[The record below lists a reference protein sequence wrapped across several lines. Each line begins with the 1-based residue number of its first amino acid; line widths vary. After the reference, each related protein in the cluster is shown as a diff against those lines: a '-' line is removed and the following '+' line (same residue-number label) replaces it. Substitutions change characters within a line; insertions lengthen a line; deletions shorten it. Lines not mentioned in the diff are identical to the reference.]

1 MSLFRSSFAIRPA
14 VVVVGLMV
22 GMVGQ
27 PVLAASPVLIQGPQA
42 AITADD
48 LQADALRMPEEM
60 RVKVLERPQTV
71 QQIGTNLY
79 VRRVM
84 ADEAKK
90 LGLDK
95 AAEVEAVVQ
104 IARDKAL
111 SDAYLAHLDKTHVV
125 SDEAALA
132 QARSIYQAKPE
143 RFKAEEQVRVRH
155 ILLEGKDDA
164 TRAKAQAL
172 LTAIRAGGDFAE
184 LAQQNSIDTGSAA
197 KGGDLGFFARGRMVP
212 EFDSAAFSL
221 KNKGDLS
228 DIVQTQ
234 FGLHILQL
242 QERKPAGVQAFD
254 DVREALVQEVRAK
267 VAQDARVAEAEK
279 IREQAKPQT
288 AAIEAF
294 SSNYRA
300 AKN

>member
-1 MSLFRSSFAIRPA
+1 MVLGMASL
-14 VVVVGLMV
+14 
-22 GMVGQ
+22 
-27 PVLAASPVLIQGPQA
+27 PVLAASPVLVQGPQV
-42 AITADD
+42 AITAAD
-48 LQADALRMPEEM
+48 LQADSLRMPEEM
-60 RVKVLERPQTV
+60 RVKVLTRPQTV

-84 ADEAKK
+84 AEEAKK

-95 AAEVEAVVQ
+95 TADVEAVVR

-111 SDAYLAHLDKTHVV
+111 SEAYLAHLDKTHAV

-132 QARSIYQAKPE
+132 QARSMYQAKPE
-143 RFKAEEQVRVRH
+143 RFKAEEQVQIRH

-164 TRAKAQAL
+164 ARAKAQSLLAAL
-172 LTAIRAGGDFAE
+172 RAGGDFAE
-184 LAQQNSIDTGSAA
+184 LAQQNSIDKGSAA

-212 EFDSAAFSL
+212 EFESSAFGL

-242 QERKPAGVQAFD
+242 QERRPAGIQPFD
-254 DVREALVQEVRAK
+254 EVRDALVQEVRGK
-267 VAQDARVAEAEK
+267 ITQDARVAEAQK
-279 IREQAKPQT
+279 ISEQAKPQT

-294 SSNYRA
+294 SSTYSP
-300 AKN
+300 AKD

>member
-1 MSLFRSSFAIRPA
+1 MIFFRSSFAIRPA
-14 VVVVGLMV
+14 VVAVSLLL
-22 GMVGQ
+22 GMAGQ
-27 PVLAASPVLIQGPQA
+27 LVLAASPVLIQGPQM
-42 AITADD
+42 AITTDD
-48 LQADALRMPEEM
+48 LQADSLRMPEEM

-84 ADEAKK
+84 AEEAKK

-95 AAEVEAVVQ
+95 SAAVEAIVQ

-111 SDAYLAHLDKTHVV
+111 SDAYLAHLDKIHTV

-132 QARSIYQAKPE
+132 QARSIYRAKPE
-143 RFKAEEQVRVRH
+143 RFKKDEQVRIRH
-155 ILLEGKDDA
+155 ILIEGQDDA
-164 TRAKAQAL
+164 ARAKAQSL
-172 LTAIRAGGDFAE
+172 LTALRSGADFAE
-184 LAQQNSIDTGSAA
+184 LAQQNSIDRGTAA
-197 KGGDLGFFARGRMVP
+197 KGGDLGLFARGRMVP
-212 EFDSAAFSL
+212 EFESAAFGL
-221 KNKGDLS
+221 KSKGDLS
-228 DIVQTQ
+228 DIVPTQ

-242 QERKPAGVQAFD
+242 QERQPAGIQAFD
-254 DVREALVQEVRAK
+254 EVRDALVQEVRNK
-267 VAQDARVAEAEK
+267 VAQDARVAEAQK
-279 IREQAKPQT
+279 ISDQAKPQT